1 MEIMLKKLIQKREG
15 FTLIE
20 ILVVIGIIAVLATIV
35 IIAINPAR
43 QFAQARDTQ
52 RTSNLNTIL
61 NAIGQNIADNRGIF
75 TCSGSEFTLPG
86 SATVIQANTIR
97 RTPYRWLPAVALL
110 SQRLKPSL
118 RIRICLSPAKHS
130 SQCFPQKPPLGGF
143 CLSALSRL
151 LHQPHLLVEDRSDL
165 LQGSYGKAM
174 HPGFHPSDH
183 RLRHVGFR
191 RHLFLGHSLF
201 SSEAF
206 KVESNVDTGYFL
218 KIGFLESR
226 FFALFFDEDRKRNES
241 EAPYYFFTFFLH
253 SRLYIFSSRSIMRTG
268 VFWLCFLNISTT

>member
-1 MEIMLKKLIQKREG
+1 MRLVR
-15 FTLIE
+15 TL
-20 ILVVIGIIAVLATIV
+20 LTIAVFSL
-35 IIAINPAR
+35 
-43 QFAQARDTQ
+43 ARDPSLLCRVAPRLLGPASLQ
-52 RTSNLNTIL
+52 P
-61 NAIGQNIADNRGIF
+61 IF
-75 TCSGSEFTLPG
+75 TTASCRLICRLW
-86 SATVIQANTIR
+86 SAIQWREKIVMIQANTIR

-226 FFALFFDEDRKRNES
+226 FFALFFDEGRKRNES

-253 SRLYIFSSRSIMRTG
+253 SRLYIFSARSIMRTG
-268 VFWLCFLNISTT
+268 VFLLCFFNISTT